1 MSEFGISGQNAS
13 AEFFFRVADRLQM
26 ESCVSALVSDG
37 KSVVISS
44 ESNELIDH
52 YGAAFVRRIKQKL
65 PQTQLEVFLP
75 RDTEAMLERFNQLLN
90 TLSLDVAIKPRSGAG
105 IDRVW
110 VVHDANA
117 MGPHEIQLL
126 TRLIQQFPGAGT
138 SVVLMFTQGTEQG
151 DAIASQNKQF
161 ISWSL
166 ELPTAEQK
174 LAAIQQAR
182 KSGQEQEAIDFF
194 NRLTKATIKRAP
206 QSGNAAPNN
215 QTPDLGAQ
223 KKAPPVRPANQLAKS
238 FAISVIVL
246 GLLAISTGVTFWM
259 NPEVADQLVAKGGGW
274 LRGMTQQSKEDAI
287 AKSIPDENN
296 ANKETPPGP
305 PKELEPKVE
314 LVADPAPTAS
324 PSAATSSTPNQTNA
338 TVTSSAPI
346 TSEKPSNSKVI
357 TELPEVAVQGR
368 LWLKGLPL
376 DAYVLEH
383 QNFATVKEAR
393 AFMKDKEWLV
403 NARITPVF
411 KEGKDEARFAV
422 MTGPYRTIDRAKN
435 TITRLKLPSDATIT
449 SVQMANNQAQADKS
463 KP

>member
-65 PQTQLEVFLP
+65 PQTQFEVFLP

-206 QSGNAAPNN
+206 QPGNAAPNN

-287 AKSIPDENN
+287 AKSIPVENN

-324 PSAATSSTPNQTNA
+324 PSAATSATPNQTNA

>member
-287 AKSIPDENN
+287 AKSIPVENN

-338 TVTSSAPI
+338 TLTSSAPI

>member
-206 QSGNAAPNN
+206 QPGNAAPNN

-287 AKSIPDENN
+287 AKSIPVENN

>member
-206 QSGNAAPNN
+206 QPGNAAPNN

-287 AKSIPDENN
+287 AKSIPVENN

-324 PSAATSSTPNQTNA
+324 PSAATSATPNQTNA

>member
-65 PQTQLEVFLP
+65 PQTQFEVFLP

-206 QSGNAAPNN
+206 QPGNAAPNN

-287 AKSIPDENN
+287 AKSIPVENN

>member
-206 QSGNAAPNN
+206 QPGNAAPNN

-287 AKSIPDENN
+287 AKSIPVENN

-324 PSAATSSTPNQTNA
+324 PSAATSAAPNQTNA

>member
-13 AEFFFRVADRLQM
+13 SEFFFRVADRLQM
-26 ESCVSALVSDG
+26 ESCVSALVNDG

-105 IDRVW
+105 LDRVW

-117 MGPHEIQLL
+117 MGSHEIQLL

-138 SVVLMFTQGTEQG
+138 SVVLMFAHGTAQG

-194 NRLTKATIKRAP
+194 NRLTKAAIKRPP
-206 QSGNAAPNN
+206 QPNSVASNN
-215 QTPDLGAQ
+215 QPPNLATP
-223 KKAPPVRPANQLAKS
+223 KKTPAVSTSSKVAKS
-238 FAISVIVL
+238 FAITVIVL

-259 NPEVADQLVAKGGGW
+259 NPEVADQFVAKGGGW
-274 LRGMTQQSKEDAI
+274 LRSLTQQSKEETGSNQSA
-287 AKSIPDENN
+287 A
-296 ANKETPPGP
+296 ANEATKEIPPGP

-314 LVADPAPTAS
+314 LVADPAP
-324 PSAATSSTPNQTNA
+324 
-338 TVTSSAPI
+338 APVAPM
-346 TSEKPSNSKVI
+346 TTPSNNSNANVTLPSSVSNANEKAPTAKVI
-357 TELPEVAVQGR
+357 TELPDVAIQGR

-449 SVQMANNQAQADKS
+449 LVQMANNQAQSDKS

>member
-65 PQTQLEVFLP
+65 PQTQFEVFLP

-206 QSGNAAPNN
+206 QPGNAAPNN

-287 AKSIPDENN
+287 AKSIPVENN

-383 QNFATVKEAR
+383 QNFSTVKEAR

>member
-287 AKSIPDENN
+287 AKSIPVENN